1 MKIVL
6 TDLFHSIQD
15 YLICEAPLINME
27 LIEDP
32 QQKFQHPN
40 HTMLA
45 DSLNTKFLICQF
57 SSTRD
62 IN

>member
-45 DSLNTKFLICQF
+45 DSLNTKF
-57 SSTRD
+57 
-62 IN
+62 